1 MALPDGLPDRKE
13 LHTFKAIYLLKD
25 EIFVWGVNQSDD
37 SLCPDHC
44 IRQAAQE
51 LLEPGPNDE
60 FRQINLKGSEMV
72 FGGIVLTITT
82 SFPAVLMPILVM
94 LAQTVLLSG
103 DVASA
108 GYSLKFFRQAIG
120 SQAG

>member
-1 MALPDGLPDRKE
+1 MSFGTCPDFLFRNSRPNEDGYRMALPDGLPDRKE
-13 LHTFKAIYLLKD
+13 LHIFKAIYLLKD
-25 EIFVWGVNQSDD
+25 EIFVWGIDQPDD
-37 SLCPDHC
+37 SFCPDHC

-51 LLEPGPNDE
+51 LLKSGPNDE

-94 LAQTVLLSG
+94 
-103 DVASA
+103 
-108 GYSLKFFRQAIG
+108 
-120 SQAG
+120 